1 MLKNVGLSN
10 YIQYIFTQTNIPS
23 LYNLPGQKS
32 IKFLGGILENFQAS
46 KGHSEINRPLGK
58 RKELQNLLSNLK
70 LVTQRGLLVLIKL
83 NTMLANSNNTVNI
96 CSVDQGLGPAGLCY
110 SGAPV

>member
-1 MLKNVGLSN
+1 MYQGRRNE
-10 YIQYIFTQTNIPS
+10 I
-23 LYNLPGQKS
+23 
-32 IKFLGGILENFQAS
+32 FLGKLTVSLLSLQQ
-46 KGHSEINRPLGK
+46 LGK

-70 LVTQRGLLVLIKL
+70 LLTQHGLLVLIKL

-96 CSVDQGLGPAGLCY
+96 CSVDQGLGPAGLRY